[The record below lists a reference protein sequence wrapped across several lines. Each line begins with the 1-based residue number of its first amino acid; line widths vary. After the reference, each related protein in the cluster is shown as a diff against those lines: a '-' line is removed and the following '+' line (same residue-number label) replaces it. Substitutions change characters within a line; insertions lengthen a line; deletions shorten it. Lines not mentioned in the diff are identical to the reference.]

1 MFSRI
6 VPSITPQNIGS
17 LAPLTVI
24 GLLYGIAGAAMAWI
38 IRLLFWVPHRFRY
51 GILGRH
57 TYVYPCHLSFQSRV
71 ISLLATAI
79 AMGITASAPFNG
91 VEDENLAIAY
101 VSALIL
107 IFLVRFL
114 SPKLA
119 VFVELATGI

>member
-1 MFSRI
+1 
-6 VPSITPQNIGS
+6 
-17 LAPLTVI
+17 
-24 GLLYGIAGAAMAWI
+24 
-38 IRLLFWVPHRFRY
+38 
-51 GILGRH
+51 
-57 TYVYPCHLSFQSRV
+57 
-71 ISLLATAI
+71 
-79 AMGITASAPFNG
+79 MGITASAPFNG